1 MKREFRSFNR
11 PEGDR
16 CTMCAP
22 PDQETPKRA
31 GKSSRGIPIIE
42 VGRPSSRSTTVDAR
56 EISLSA
62 NTSIVTTASCFAETN
77 CAFRMAITM
86 SPPRSSEIAGG
97 VPKREQLRSDARAGE
112 FASDSLDG

>member
-1 MKREFRSFNR
+1 
-11 PEGDR
+11 
-16 CTMCAP
+16 MCAP

-42 VGRPSSRSTTVDAR
+42 VGRPSSRSTTVDAH
-56 EISLSA
+56 EISLGA

-97 VPKREQLRSDARAGE
+97 ARKREQLRSDARAGE